1 MSVAKAETNVELMGA
16 YWTTAGP
23 TQPHQGQE
31 WSNFDFA
38 DRCAEAAKVG
48 MRGIGLWHAD
58 LDHILEQRSLSE
70 IQQILDDNG
79 LVYLELEFLMDWFL
93 DEGTEE
99 RKDSDEERKKLLEAS
114 AALDAHHLKVGNIP
128 GTPAE
133 LAQVTERY
141 GELCADAA
149 KQTKTKIAYEFMPFD
164 VNVNSVDSVLAVVEG
179 AGADNGGIVIDTWHM
194 SKLRIAPDDLK
205 RIPLEYLTWVELS
218 DGQLEDMPDKV
229 EETTK
234 HRKLPGEG
242 EFDIPGYIAAAQE
255 MGYDDAWGIE
265 VLSDDLRALPME
277 EIFKRSYET
286 TMAQFQAVAA

>member
-1 MSVAKAETNVELMGA
+1 MAKAETNIELMGA

-38 DRCAEAAKVG
+38 DRCAEATKVG

-58 LDHILEQRSLSE
+58 LNHILERRSLSE
-70 IQQILDDNG
+70 IKRILDDNG

-99 RKDSDEERKKLLEAS
+99 RRHSDEERKKLLEAS

-128 GTPAE
+128 GTAAE
-133 LAQVTERY
+133 LARVTERY

-149 KQTKTKIAYEFMPFD
+149 KRTRTKIAYEFMPFD

-218 DGQLEDMPDKV
+218 DGQFEDMPDKV

-277 EIFKRSYET
+277 QIFKRSYDA
-286 TMAQFQAVAA
+286 TMAQFVAVAA